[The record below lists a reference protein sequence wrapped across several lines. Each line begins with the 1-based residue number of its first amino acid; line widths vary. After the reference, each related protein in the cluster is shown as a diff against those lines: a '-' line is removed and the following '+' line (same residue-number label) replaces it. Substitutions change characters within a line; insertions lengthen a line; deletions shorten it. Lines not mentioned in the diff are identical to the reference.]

1 MSAPDTKLPSLIS
14 AGLLAVALVLAAI
27 SGFSGGSI
35 AGALVAA
42 LGVIPALW
50 GIVNG
55 LQHQTQTAVA
65 APVLLLFANIGVAGV
80 LAVLRI
86 IDWVR

>member
-14 AGLLAVALVLAAI
+14 AGLLAAALVVAI
-27 SGFSGGSI
+27 LGGFTEGSI
-35 AGALVAA
+35 LGAVLAGLAC
-42 LGVIPALW
+42 IPALW

-55 LQHQTQTAVA
+55 LQHQTQKAVA
-65 APVLLLFANIGVAGV
+65 APVLLLFGSIGIAGILLV
-80 LAVLRI
+80 LKI